1 MSGLFRLI
9 YSSGS
14 SILLQMVG
22 FHYFEMASNY
32 ILYLLYPSE
41 QCFYCLFFLSLSAF
55 PIHLSVD
62 PNRLEFS
69 MKIQDM
75 LAKIEKR
82 ISKYLKYLKQC
93 IAFFGS
99 IFLHVSI

>member
-1 MSGLFRLI
+1 M
-9 YSSGS
+9 
-14 SILLQMVG
+14 
-22 FHYFEMASNY
+22 
-32 ILYLLYPSE
+32 
-41 QCFYCLFFLSLSAF
+41 
-55 PIHLSVD
+55 D

-99 IFLHVSI
+99 IFLHVSIWSFYSRMWQMLHNIRKSEISSKFTIWDPEVYICELYT